1 MYECCATTSASNFAG
16 WVGGENEQPDRLAA
30 AAAAR
35 CPSWASV
42 SSCARVSFRMQMSLR
57 CAVIIRLVVPSR
69 GGRMTPRI
77 VNGKL
82 VYPPPSRDSREV
94 ITWPSKLGRLITLT
108 FVRGGGEVVFK
119 NTYESLSVDGRCVPI
134 TERTSLT

>member
-1 MYECCATTSASNFAG
+1 MDQRSCSSSDHSGPDVTRRTPPVTCRILRAAEQAG
-16 WVGGENEQPDRLAA
+16 RENEQPDELAA

-35 CPSWASV
+35 CPSRASV
-42 SSCARVSFRMQMSLR
+42 SSCARVSFRTQMSLR

-69 GGRMTPRI
+69 EGRMTPRI

-94 ITWPSKLGRLITLT
+94 IT
-108 FVRGGGEVVFK
+108 
-119 NTYESLSVDGRCVPI
+119 
-134 TERTSLT
+134 